1 MSVLTNTVVVEIF
14 SFSNTTVFRKN
25 CRCPNLHF
33 LAPFSFSHFF
43 KIKPSL
49 SLWLSPSLPPNPCLP
64 LLLRRHRQTPLLQ
77 VPRLRPLPP
86 LHLPPQPRRFLFSS
100 LTSSPSLNPFLSHS
114 QDVGGAFLWYPT
126 SDTQNATFCG
136 GKDCVAMVVLLRW
149 LGARS
154 KHLKR
159 HFEWYNL
166 HGINALTFIVDVK
179 DLLRFDLSHVLM
191 IRDKIVLGEED

>member
-1 MSVLTNTVVVEIF
+1 MTGMPPMSNIAFTSTIPTFDRSTPIVPKQHSLPSPLQVCLHHRFTANI
-14 SFSNTTVFRKN
+14 NTTTTVQSRV
-25 CRCPNLHF
+25 
-33 LAPFSFSHFF
+33 
-43 KIKPSL
+43 
-49 SLWLSPSLPPNPCLP
+49 
-64 LLLRRHRQTPLLQ
+64 TMM
-77 VPRLRPLPP
+77 
-86 LHLPPQPRRFLFSS
+86 FLFSS

-114 QDVGGAFLWYPT
+114 QDVGGAFLWNPT
-126 SDTQNATFCG
+126 SDTQNAMFCG

-179 DLLRFDLSHVLM
+179 DLLRFELSHVLM